1 MLQQRAGYAQR
12 RSAVGIETPV
22 QTTRSLRSTC
32 APTHAVGERLAAS
45 TAHLRAASRV
55 AALIAVSLLAGGA
68 CATALALERVSPK
81 AGSRA
86 RRAVARGWARGLA
99 RILGMRVR
107 IEGVAPTEP
116 CLLVANHLSYVDV
129 ITLWCATSGS
139 FVAKSEVASW
149 PLVGAL
155 GRIAQTL
162 FIDRGCKRDL
172 VRVLGA
178 MERTLARGES
188 VILFGEGTSTGG
200 DRVLPFKSSLFEAA
214 LRGGRPVACA
224 SVCYATRRDAPPA
237 ERAVCWWGDMS
248 FADHAYALM
257 KLRGF
262 DATVRFASDAVEA
275 RDRKELAR
283 RAHATVLAGWSPT
296 AAAVRR

>member
-1 MLQQRAGYAQR
+1 M
-12 RSAVGIETPV
+12 
-22 QTTRSLRSTC
+22 QTTRSLRSMRF
-32 APTHAVGERLAAS
+32 PDHAAADRLAAAR
-45 TAHLRAASRV
+45 AHLRAVSRV

-68 CATALALERVSPK
+68 CAMALAIERVAPR

-86 RRAVARGWARGLA
+86 RLAAARGWALCVA

-107 IEGVAPTEP
+107 IEGVAPAAP

-139 FVAKSEVASW
+139 FIAKSEVASW

-162 FIDRGCKRDL
+162 FIDRGRKRDL
-172 VRVLGA
+172 LRVLGA
-178 MERTLARGES
+178 MDATLARGES
-188 VILFGEGTSTGG
+188 VILFGEGTSTAG

-214 LRGGRPVACA
+214 LRSGRPVACA
-224 SVCYATRRDAPPA
+224 SVGYETDRDAPPA
-237 ERAVCWWGDMS
+237 EHSVCWWGDMT
-248 FADHAYALM
+248 FGDHAYALM

-262 DATVRFASDAVEA
+262 DATLRFAAAPVGA
-275 RDRKELAR
+275 GDRKELAR
-283 RAHATVLAGWSPT
+283 RAHAAVVAGWSPT
-296 AAAVRR
+296 ATRALHR